1 MSDSKLLYEQL
12 QEEREK
18 QGLKKKVLMTERE
31 PELDAREEDSERL
44 ENADAPTKGA
54 ALQEAEK
61 LVERITQEHARLAAA
76 QQNPELT
83 LQDKNDLKLK
93 GPPESTW
100 EEELK
105 ERTKIPKRWGGIIG
119 GIICML
125 IFADGEL
132 ENTYSPAALA
142 LIYLVSFT
150 GGVFTGRFIVD
161 YCSLMSFCRK

>member
-76 QQNPELT
+76 RAHPHQT
-83 LQDKNDLKLK
+83 LAPAVVQ
-93 GPPESTW
+93 
-100 EEELK
+100 
-105 ERTKIPKRWGGIIG
+105 
-119 GIICML
+119 
-125 IFADGEL
+125 ADVARLVPGDAAGLDGLLRRLGEL
-132 ENTYSPAALA
+132 LQNTEILEPVERVRVVHAAVA
-142 LIYLVSFT
+142 LDGS
-150 GGVFTGRFIVD
+150 
-161 YCSLMSFCRK
+161 S